1 MLLFQSHTIRLSKL
15 YDDLLVIKSKI
26 TRKLNE
32 NSREI
37 FQANKQID
45 SLKQQHQHLDVEHEG
60 SLSTRYNRSFAS
72 DHSVADV
79 RIILTT

>member
-1 MLLFQSHTIRLSKL
+1 M
-15 YDDLLVIKSKI
+15 IKSKI

-45 SLKQQHQHLDVEHEG
+45 TLRQQQHHHHLDTEHEG

-79 RIILTT
+79 RIILTM